1 MPGRRLMLAYYAV
14 SVVIG
19 LLTLAVDPGAAFGGR
34 GLMLWVYGLGYA
46 LAGAYGVLTRSLGR
60 ASSERVAVAT
70 LAALSW
76 VHGVAPSQGAWVA
89 GMRLVNAILFTAVWL
104 VMFSQL
110 TTTTIPRGDTRGLV
124 RPRRHRGDDHDRDM
138 GRSLGVAEGSPRGPH
153 LSGGPDGASSG
164 DAHSGDGSRRG

>member
-104 VMFSQL
+104 VMFSL
-110 TTTTIPRGDTRGLV
+110 LMRTSIPRGDITLWT
-124 RPRRHRGDDHDRDM
+124 
-138 GRSLGVAEGSPRGPH
+138 GSPPPG
-153 LSGGPDGASSG
+153 
-164 DAHSGDGSRRG
+164 RRQR